1 MATWINFI
9 RTNQGLNLD
18 TKVAAGST
26 ELTITKA
33 MSASGKVNSALLREQ
48 TALTN
53 PQQTLALQNKQVIEG
68 ENAFILPVKLTNSGL
83 SAGYS
88 MFQLGIFAQDPDL
101 GEILYMICQTSTE
114 SGEEI
119 PKATDQ
125 PGFSIQWNLKIK
137 ISDAGSVTIE
147 VSEVGGITEEQADA
161 RYAPINNAA
170 LTGIPTAP
178 TASTDTNTTQIATTE
193 FVHTLLDGQTISH
206 LNATLLSTSWTGA
219 EAPYTYD
226 LTLEDITADSDG
238 LITVAD
244 TATDEQYQAAS
255 AAMLRKTAQAENN
268 LTIKAYGEK
277 PAVDIPITVRLG

>member
-1 MATWINFI
+1 MAIWSNTVK
-9 RTNQGLNLD
+9 TNAGMALDAKLAAQGLPL
-18 TKVAAGST
+18 KIKSAKSGSG
-26 ELTITKA
+26 
-33 MSASGKVNSALLREQ
+33 SVNPTLLKEQ
-48 TALTN
+48 IAVTL
-53 PQQTLALQNKQVIEG
+53 PKQTLELKDAFVTG
-68 ENAFILPVKLTNSGL
+68 ENTVNLPTSL
-83 SAGYS
+83 SNEALDIGYAL
-88 MFQLGIFAQDPDL
+88 FQVGIYAEDPDD
-101 GEILYMICQTSTE
+101 GDILYIIAQTSEE
-114 SGEEI
+114 SGELI
-119 PKATDQ
+119 PSKTEM
-125 PGFSIQWNLKIK
+125 PGFSIDWNFAVAVG
-137 ISDAGSVTIE
+137 DASTVQVTI
-147 VSEVGGITEEQADA
+147 SEAGKLTMEQADA

-193 FVHTLLDGQTISH
+193 FVHTLLDGQAISY

-226 LTLEDITADSDG
+226 LTLEGITADSDG

>member
-1 MATWINFI
+1 MATWVNFI

-33 MSASGKVNSALLREQ
+33 MSASGKVNSTLLREQ

-119 PKATDQ
+119 PKAADQ

-147 VSEVGGITEEQADA
+147 VSEVGSITQDEADA
-161 RYAPINNAA
+161 RYSMKSTRIDVTIPSTGWSDSEYTLQNAA
-170 LTGIPTAP
+170 ITSASQVVEMGAP
-178 TASTDTNTTQIATTE
+178 
-193 FVHTLLDGQTISH
+193 
-206 LNATLLSTSWTGA
+206 
-219 EAPYTYD
+219 
-226 LTLEDITADSDG
+226 EDITLEQLTAIQTANIISTDQAVGS
-238 LITVAD
+238 ITLK
-244 TATDEQYQAAS
+244 
-255 AAMLRKTAQAENN
+255 AMGTVP
-268 LTIKAYGEK
+268 TIDLPVFFIIRG
-277 PAVDIPITVRLG
+277 DL